1 MVSARKLVQQTY
13 EDYLALGEGVKAELI
28 DGEILMSP
36 QPKGRHV
43 RAASFLG
50 ATLLS
55 QFGTTGGPSD
65 RGPGGWWIFFE
76 PEVHLRLDRRVFV
89 PDLAGWRRERMPR
102 PPEDTHKFTVIP
114 DWVCEIVSPSTQ
126 SRDLLYKMPRYLEAG
141 VAWAWLVYPAD
152 RRIDVMQKDGDT
164 WNQVTFAEGPV
175 QARLPP
181 FDAVELDCA
190 PLWPDEAETK

>member
-1 MVSARKLVQQTY
+1 MVRARKLVPQTY

-36 QPKGRHV
+36 QPKGRHIH
-43 RAASFLG
+43 AASFLL
-50 ATLLS
+50 AALLS
-55 QFGTTGGPSD
+55 RFGSSKGPTD
-65 RGPGGWWIFFE
+65 QGPGGWWIYAE
-76 PEVHLRLDRRVFV
+76 PEVHLRPDRRVLV
-89 PDLAGWRRERMPR
+89 PDLAGWHRERMPR
-102 PPEDTHKFTVIP
+102 PPTDTHKFTVIP

-152 RRIDVMQKDGDT
+152 RRIDVMQQDGDT

-175 QARLPP
+175 RARLLP

-190 PLWPDEAETK
+190 PLWPEDAEAQ